1 MLVSGKRKI
10 LLINSIAI
18 AIFILISMY
27 PDKLQLYDKQDFVAL
42 HMILEMVSIIISFSI
57 FFIGWKLYSHSLRVL
72 LLSITFLMVGSID
85 FFHTLSYLGMP
96 HFIMDSSITKSIWLW
111 IIARLLCSLLVLLIF
126 TIGDRRISKTIANSF
141 LALALLTVAST
152 VLISY
157 RFESGLPL
165 MVIEGVGPT
174 TLKDGIDFFIS
185 FVYLILFFLSYR
197 YFKDKSDY
205 FSIYIFISLSLM
217 LLSELNFTLYN
228 SIYDIHNFYGHLLK
242 AVAYFYILEAF
253 YFATIEQRKKGH
265 EKVITAKNELSS
277 ILALQ
282 EGMIFKYH
290 KEGDRFIHTLCE
302 GELLDVLNI
311 KKEWIIGKPLEAVRL
326 PNLPDIM
333 EKYKL
338 VWYGKRRLTYEI
350 AFKNRLLYVSLKPIL
365 KEGRVIEVI
374 GSMTDVTDLKAME
387 QAVINSEKLG
397 VVGEMAAGV
406 AHEIRNPLTTIKGFM
421 QLMKKDAVEKH
432 RTYFDLML
440 SEVER
445 LETITREFMA
455 VAKPKAS
462 LFKPASL
469 SAIIVEVITFL
480 NPQAVLKGV
489 ELVFVDTSSNFFIK
503 CDANQLKQ
511 VLINLIKN
519 AFEAMPKGG
528 TIQVIL
534 TQEASQ
540 LTLEIKDEGTGIP
553 LEILESLG
561 RPFLTTKKDGNGL
574 GIMMSQKIIEAH
586 NGKMRVASVLN
597 SGTSFFIT
605 LPCFGHDDEHTI

>member
-1 MLVSGKRKI
+1 MSGKRKI

-27 PDKLQLYDKQDFVAL
+27 PDKLQLYDKQDFVAF
-42 HMILEMVSIIISFSI
+42 HMILEMVSIVISFSI
-57 FFIGWKLYSHSLRVL
+57 FFIGWKLYSHSLSFL

-111 IIARLLCSLLVLLIF
+111 VIARLFCALLVLLIF
-126 TIGDRRISKTIANSF
+126 SIDDRRISKNIANF
-141 LALALLTVAST
+141 LLPLALLTVTST
-152 VLISY
+152 VFIIY
-157 RFESGLPL
+157 RFESGLPM

-174 TLKDGIDFFIS
+174 TLKNGIEYFIS
-185 FVYLILFFLSYR
+185 FIYLILFFLSYR
-197 YFKDKSDY
+197 YYKNKSDY
-205 FSIYIFISLSLM
+205 YSINIFISLSLM
-217 LLSELNFTLYN
+217 VLSELNFTLYN

-253 YFATIEQRKKGH
+253 YFATMEQRKKGH
-265 EKVITAKNELSS
+265 EKVITAKNELSG
-277 ILALQ
+277 ILSLQ
-282 EGMIFKYH
+282 DGMIFKFQ
-290 KEGDRFIHTLCE
+290 KEGDRFIHSLCE
-302 GELLDVLNI
+302 GELLEVLNI

-326 PNLPDIM
+326 PNLPEIM
-333 EKYKL
+333 ENYKL
-338 VWYGKRRLTYEI
+338 AWYGKRRLTYEI
-350 AFKNRLLYVSLKPIL
+350 TFKNRQLYVSLKPVL
-365 KEGRVIEVI
+365 KEGKVIEVI

-387 QAVINSEKLG
+387 QAFINSEKLG

-421 QLMKKDAVEKH
+421 QLMKKDAVDKH

-440 SEVER
+440 SEVDR
-445 LETITREFMA
+445 LESITRDFMA
-455 VAKPKAS
+455 IAKPQAS
-462 LFKPASL
+462 HFKPASL
-469 SAIIVEVITFL
+469 SAIIDEVISFL
-480 NPQAVLKGV
+480 NPQAVLKGIDI
-489 ELVFVDTSSNFFIK
+489 VFMDTSSNLFIK
-503 CDANQLKQ
+503 CDSNQLKQ

-528 TIQVIL
+528 TIHIIL
-534 TQEASQ
+534 TEEVSQ

-561 RPFLTTKKDGNGL
+561 RPFLTTKKEGYGL
-574 GIMMSQKIIEAH
+574 GLMMSQKIIEAH

-605 LPCFGHDDEHTI
+605 LPCLVRDDEHTS